1 MTSPGSGVQLLSSC
15 RSTVRWPTLLAK
27 RVVGPLGQMPRQVL
41 RRKLIAMPRQS
52 SSMPPPSRRVGL
64 SRIRLSQA
72 TLNR

>member
-1 MTSPGSGVQLLSSC
+1 
-15 RSTVRWPTLLAK
+15 
-27 RVVGPLGQMPRQVL
+27 VVGPLGQMPRQVL
-41 RRKLIAMPRQS
+41 QRKLIPMPRQS